1 MAKTKISEYD
11 STASS
16 NTDIDG
22 INLGEGMAPSLVNN
36 ALRELMSHLKD
47 FQSGSSSDPLTLNGK
62 LTVNAS
68 AELSSG
74 LTVDGQFTSTG
85 EFTPSALTTSL
96 LTGTGGTL
104 NNIVIGNSSPNA
116 GTFSIITATTKIN
129 GPVSADSI
137 VGTTISAGNV
147 FGTFHGTYSG
157 DLTGNVNAA
166 AGTSSFTNVVING
179 SLNMDASTTATITG
193 LSTPVNSTDAAT
205 KGFVDT
211 SIANLVDSAPGTLD
225 TLNELAAA
233 LGDDPNFATS
243 IASSLGTKLTL
254 TGGSMTGTLH
264 MGGNTILNIAS
275 ASTTSGVVNK
285 GQMETQD
292 ALKLSLSGGTMSGN
306 INMGSNRI
314 LSANETPTS
323 SAELTSKAYVDGILT
338 SGTNAASAAA
348 TATVAAASAQL
359 SALAA
364 ASSEAVA
371 LTQASNA
378 ANSASA
384 AEAHLDSFQDIYLG
398 TAASDPST
406 DLDGDALAD
415 GSLYF
420 NTTQNKLKVFSTS
433 SGGFND
439 AAFDVGTAVTSFSIQ
454 GGAAQTG
461 AVTLTTAN
469 ITTLASNTFEPK
481 GESTTQA
488 VAMALVFGG

>member
-1 MAKTKISEYD
+1 MAKTKISEYNA
-11 STASS
+11 TASS

-22 INLGEGMAPSLVNN
+22 INLAEGMAPSLVNN
-36 ALRELMSHLKD
+36 SIRELMAHLKD
-47 FQSGSSSDPLTLNGK
+47 FQSGSSADTLTLGGK

-68 AELSSG
+68 AELTSG
-74 LTVDGQFTSTG
+74 LSVDGQFTSTG
-85 EFTPSALTTSL
+85 EFSPSALTTSL
-96 LTGTGGTL
+96 LTVSGGSL
-104 NNIVIGNSSPNA
+104 DNVVIGASSA
-116 GTFSIITATTKIN
+116 TTGTFSIITATTKIN

-147 FGTFHGTYSG
+147 FGSFHGSYSG
-157 DLTGNVNAA
+157 DLTGNVTAG
-166 AGTSSFTNVVING
+166 AGTSTFTNMVING
-179 SLNMDASTTATITG
+179 SLNMDAATTATITG
-193 LSTPVNSTDAAT
+193 LSTPVNASDAAS
-205 KGFVDT
+205 K
-211 SIANLVDSAPGTLD
+211 SYVDSEISALVSSAPALLNTLG
-225 TLNELAAA
+225 ELADA
-233 LGDDPNFATS
+233 LNDDADFANTMTS
-243 IASSLGTKLTL
+243 VLATKLTL

-264 MGGNTILNIAS
+264 MGGNTILNIGS
-275 ASTTSGVVNK
+275 ASTTSGAINK

-292 ALKLSLSGGTMSGN
+292 ALKLSLTGGTMGGD
-306 INMGSNRI
+306 IAMGGNRI
-314 LSANETPTS
+314 TGINETPTAS
-323 SAELTSKAYVDGILT
+323 SHATSKAYVDDILGSAT
-338 SGTNAASAAA
+338 SAASSQAAA
-348 TATVAAASAQL
+348 LLSAQSAEL

-364 ASSEAVA
+364 ASSQTVA
-371 LTQASNA
+371 TTQASNA

-406 DLDGDALAD
+406 DLDGDALTD
-415 GSLYF
+415 GTLYF
-420 NTTQNKLKVFSTS
+420 NTTQNKLKVFSGS
-433 SGGFND
+433 AFND

>member
-1 MAKTKISEYD
+1 MAKTKISEYNA
-11 STASS
+11 TASS

-22 INLGEGMAPSLVNN
+22 INLAEGMAPSLINN
-36 ALRELMSHLKD
+36 SIRELMAHLKD
-47 FQSGSSSDPLTLNGK
+47 FQSGSSSDTLTLNGK
-62 LTVNAS
+62 LTVGAS
-68 AELSSG
+68 AELTGG
-74 LTVDGQFTSTG
+74 LSVAGQFVSTG
-85 EFTPSALTTSL
+85 EFSPSAVTTPL
-96 LTGTGGTL
+96 LTATGGTL
-104 NNIVIGNSSPNA
+104 NNVVIGNSSPNA

-137 VGTTISAGNV
+137 LGTTISASNV
-147 FGTFHGTYSG
+147 FSTNFHGSYSG

-193 LSTPVNSTDAAT
+193 LSEPSNSTDAAT
-205 KGFVDT
+205 KNFVDT

-233 LGDDPNFATS
+233 LDDDPNFATS

-254 TGGSMTGTLH
+254 TGGSMTGTLSL
-264 MGGNTILNIAS
+264 GGNTITNLAS

-292 ALKLSLSGGTMSGN
+292 ALKLSLSGGTMAAD
-306 INMGSNRI
+306 IAMGGNRI
-314 LSANETPTS
+314 TGLNETPTAS
-323 SAELTSKAYVDGILT
+323 SHATSKAYVDGILT

-348 TATVAAASAQL
+348 SATVSAASAQL

-364 ASSEAVA
+364 ASSQAVA
-371 LTQASNA
+371 LTHQTNASAFATSA
-378 ANSASA
+378 ANS
-384 AEAHLDSFQDIYLG
+384 LDSFDDVYLG
-398 TAASDPST
+398 VKDANPST
-406 DLDGDALAD
+406 DNDGDALQA
-415 GSLYF
+415 GAIYF
-420 NTTQNKLKVFSTS
+420 NSPSSALKIYTGSTW
-433 SGGFND
+433 NN
-439 AAFDVGTAVTSFSIQ
+439 AAFDVGSAVTSFAIE

-469 ITTLASNTFEPK
+469 ITTLASTTFEPK

>member
-47 FQSGSSSDPLTLNGK
+47 FQSGSSSDTLTLNGK

-68 AELSSG
+68 AELTSG
-74 LTVDGQFTSTG
+74 LTVDGQFSSTG
-85 EFTPSALTTSL
+85 EFSPSALTTSL

-147 FGTFHGTYSG
+147 FGSFHGSYSG
-157 DLTGNVNAA
+157 DLTGNVTAG
-166 AGTSSFTNVVING
+166 AGTSTFTNMVIKG
-179 SLNMDASTTATITG
+179 SLDMDAATTATITG

-205 KGFVDT
+205 KGYVDT
-211 SIANLVDSAPGTLD
+211 EIAGLVDSAPGTLD

-233 LGDDPNFATS
+233 LDDDPNFATS

-264 MGGNTILNIAS
+264 MGGNTILNIGS
-275 ASTTSGVVNK
+275 ASTTSGAINK

-292 ALKLSLSGGTMSGN
+292 ALKLSLTGGTMGGD
-306 INMGSNRI
+306 IAMGGNRI
-314 LSANETPTS
+314 TGLNETPTAS
-323 SAELTSKAYVDGILT
+323 SHATSKAYVDGILT

-364 ASSEAVA
+364 ASSQVVA
-371 LTQASNA
+371 TTQASNA

-398 TAASDPST
+398 TASADPST
-406 DLDGDALAD
+406 DLDGDALTD
-415 GSLYF
+415 GTLYF
-420 NTTQNKLKVFSTS
+420 NTTQNKLKVFSGS
-433 SGGFND
+433 AFND
-439 AAFDVGTAVTSFSIQ
+439 AAFDVGTAVTSFAIQ

-469 ITTLASNTFEPK
+469 ITTLASTQFEPK

>member
-11 STASS
+11 STASN
-16 NTDIDG
+16 NTEIDG
-22 INLGEGMAPSLVNN
+22 VNISEGMPPSLVNN
-36 ALRELMSHLKD
+36 ALRTLLGHLKD
-47 FQSGSSSDPLTLNGK
+47 FQSGSSSDTLTLNGK

-104 NNIVIGNSSPNA
+104 NNIVIGDSSPNA

-137 VGTTISAGNV
+137 LGTTISASNV
-147 FGTFHGTYSG
+147 FSTNFHGSYSG
-157 DLTGNVNAA
+157 DLTGNVTAG
-166 AGTSSFTNVVING
+166 AGTSTFTNMVING
-179 SLNMDASTTATITG
+179 SLDMDAATTATITG

-205 KGFVDT
+205 KGYVDT
-211 SIANLVDSAPGTLD
+211 EIAGLVDSAPGTLD

-233 LGDDPNFATS
+233 LDDDPNFATS

-264 MGGNTILNIAS
+264 MGGNTILNIGS

-292 ALKLSLSGGTMSGN
+292 ALKLSLSGGTMAGDIAMGGN
-306 INMGSNRI
+306 RVTG
-314 LSANETPTS
+314 LNETPTAS
-323 SAELTSKAYVDGILT
+323 SHATSKAYVDDILGSAT
-338 SGTNAASAAA
+338 SAASSQAAA
-348 TATVAAASAQL
+348 TISAASAQL

-364 ASSEAVA
+364 ASSQAVA
-371 LTQASNA
+371 LTHQTN
-378 ANSASA
+378 ASA
-384 AEAHLDSFQDIYLG
+384 FATSAADSLDSFEDVYLG
-398 TAASDPST
+398 VKDSNPSV
-406 DLDGDALAD
+406 DNDGDALQA
-415 GSLYF
+415 GAIYF
-420 NTTQNKLKVFSTS
+420 NSPSSALKIYTGSTW
-433 SGGFND
+433 NN
-439 AAFDVGTAVTSFSIQ
+439 AAFDVGSAVTSFSIQ

>member
-47 FQSGSSSDPLTLNGK
+47 FQSGSSSDTLTLNGK

-68 AELSSG
+68 AELTSG

-85 EFTPSALTTSL
+85 EFSPSALTTSL

-147 FGTFHGTYSG
+147 FGSFHGSYSG

-254 TGGSMTGTLH
+254 TGGSMTGTLSL
-264 MGGNTILNIAS
+264 GGNTITNLAS

-292 ALKLSLSGGTMSGN
+292 ALKLSLTGGTMGGD
-306 INMGSNRI
+306 IAMGGNRI
-314 LSANETPTS
+314 TGINETPTAS
-323 SAELTSKAYVDGILT
+323 SHATSKAYVDGILT

-364 ASSEAVA
+364 ASSQVVA
-371 LTQASNA
+371 TTQASNA

-406 DLDGDALAD
+406 DLDGDALTD
-415 GSLYF
+415 GTLYF
-420 NTTQNKLKVFSTS
+420 NTTQNKLKVFSGS
-433 SGGFND
+433 AFND

>member
-11 STASS
+11 STASN
-16 NTDIDG
+16 NTEIDG
-22 INLGEGMAPSLVNN
+22 VNISEGMPPSLVNN
-36 ALRELMSHLKD
+36 ALRTLLGHLKD
-47 FQSGSSSDPLTLNGK
+47 FQSGSSSDTLTLNGK

-137 VGTTISAGNV
+137 VGTTISASNV
-147 FGTFHGTYSG
+147 FSTNFHGSYSG

-233 LGDDPNFATS
+233 LGDDPNLSTS

-254 TGGSMTGTLH
+254 TGGSMTGTLSL
-264 MGGNTILNIAS
+264 GGNTILNIAS

-292 ALKLSLSGGTMSGN
+292 ALKLSLSGGTMAAD
-306 INMGSNRI
+306 IAMGGNRI
-314 LSANETPTS
+314 TGLNETPTAS
-323 SAELTSKAYVDGILT
+323 SHATSKAYVDGILT

-348 TATVAAASAQL
+348 SATVSAASAQL

-364 ASSEAVA
+364 ASSQVVA
-371 LTQASNA
+371 TTQASNA
-378 ANSASA
+378 LNSASA
-384 AEAHLDSFQDIYLG
+384 AESHLDSFQDIYLG
-398 TAASDPST
+398 TASSDPST

-415 GSLYF
+415 GTLYF
-420 NTTQNKLKVFSTS
+420 NTTQNKLKVFSGS
-433 SGGFND
+433 SFND
-439 AAFDVGTAVTSFSIQ
+439 AAFDVGTAVTSFAIQ

-469 ITTLASNTFEPK
+469 VTTLASTTFEPK

>member
-47 FQSGSSSDPLTLNGK
+47 FQSGSSSDTLTLNGK

-157 DLTGNVNAA
+157 DLTGNVNATS
-166 AGTSSFTNVVING
+166 GTSQFSNLIVNG
-179 SLNMDASTTATITG
+179 TLNMDSSTTATITN
-193 LSTPVNSTDAAT
+193 LSTPINDGDAAT
-205 KGFVDT
+205 KGYVD
-211 SIANLVDSAPGTLD
+211 SEIAGLVDSAPGTLD

-233 LGDDPNFATS
+233 LDDDPNFAAS
-243 IASSLGTKLTL
+243 VASSIGTKLAL
-254 TGGSMTGTLH
+254 TGGSVTGVIN
-264 MGGNTILNIAS
+264 MGGNTIDNVGS
-275 ASTTSGVVNK
+275 ASTVSQVVNK
-285 GQMETQD
+285 GQMDTQD
-292 ALKLSLSGGTMSGN
+292 ALKLSLTGGTMSGN

-314 LSANETPTS
+314 LSAIETPTS
-323 SAELTSKAYVDGILT
+323 SAELTSKAYVDNILG
-338 SGTNAASAAA
+338 SADSAASSAAA
-348 TATVAAASAQL
+348 ATVSAASAQL

-364 ASSEAVA
+364 ASSQAVA
-371 LTQASNA
+371 LTHSQSASGFATSA
-378 ANSASA
+378 ANSF
-384 AEAHLDSFQDIYLG
+384 DQFDDIYLG
-398 TAASDPST
+398 VKDSNPSV
-406 DLDGDALAD
+406 DNDGDALQKGALVYISSAGALRIYD
-415 GSLYF
+415 GANWNS
-420 NTTQNKLKVFSTS
+420 
-433 SGGFND
+433 
-439 AAFDVGTAVTSFSIQ
+439 AAFDVGSAVTSFNTR
-454 GGAAQTG
+454 GGD
-461 AVTLTTAN
+461 VTLLTADVTN
-469 ITTLASNTFEPK
+469 LVDDTYEPK

>member
-47 FQSGSSSDPLTLNGK
+47 FQSGSSSDTLTLNGK

-68 AELSSG
+68 AELTSG
-74 LTVDGQFTSTG
+74 LTVDGQFSSTG
-85 EFTPSALTTSL
+85 EFSPSALTTSL

-147 FGTFHGTYSG
+147 FGSFHGSYSG
-157 DLTGNVNAA
+157 DLTGNVTAG
-166 AGTSSFTNVVING
+166 AGTSTFTNMVING
-179 SLNMDASTTATITG
+179 SLDMDAATTATITG

-205 KGFVDT
+205 KGYVDT
-211 SIANLVDSAPGTLD
+211 EIAGLVDSAPGTLD

-233 LGDDPNFATS
+233 LDDDPNFATS

-264 MGGNTILNIAS
+264 MGGNTILNIGS
-275 ASTTSGVVNK
+275 ASTTSGAINK

-292 ALKLSLSGGTMSGN
+292 ALKLSLTGGTMGGD
-306 INMGSNRI
+306 IAMGGNRI
-314 LSANETPTS
+314 TGLNETPTAS
-323 SAELTSKAYVDGILT
+323 SHATSKAYVDGILT

-364 ASSEAVA
+364 ASSQVVA
-371 LTQASNA
+371 TTQASNA

-398 TAASDPST
+398 TASADPST
-406 DLDGDALAD
+406 DLDGDALTD
-415 GSLYF
+415 GTLYF
-420 NTTQNKLKVFSTS
+420 NTTQNKLKVFSGS
-433 SGGFND
+433 AFND
-439 AAFDVGTAVTSFSIQ
+439 AAFDVGTAVTSFAIQ

-469 ITTLASNTFEPK
+469 ITTLASTQFEPK

>member
-11 STASS
+11 SSASN
-16 NTDIDG
+16 NTELDN
-22 INLGEGMAPSLVNN
+22 INISEGCAPSLINN
-36 ALRELMSHLKD
+36 SIRELMAHLKD
-47 FQSGSSSDPLTLNGK
+47 FQSGSSSDTLTLNGK
-62 LTVNAS
+62 LTVGAS
-68 AELSSG
+68 AELTGG
-74 LTVDGQFTSTG
+74 LSVSGQFVSTG
-85 EFTPSALTTSL
+85 EFSPSAVTTPL
-96 LTGTGGTL
+96 LTATGGTL
-104 NNIVIGNSSPNA
+104 NNVVIGNSSPNA

-254 TGGSMTGTLH
+254 TGGSMTGTLSL
-264 MGGNTILNIAS
+264 GGNTILNIAS

-292 ALKLSLSGGTMSGN
+292 ALKLSLSGGTMAAD
-306 INMGSNRI
+306 IAMGGNRI
-314 LSANETPTS
+314 TGLNETPTAS
-323 SAELTSKAYVDGILT
+323 SHATSKAYVDGILT

-348 TATVAAASAQL
+348 SATVSAASAQL

-364 ASSEAVA
+364 ASSQAVA
-371 LTQASNA
+371 LTHQTN
-378 ANSASA
+378 ASA
-384 AEAHLDSFQDIYLG
+384 FATSAADSLDSFEDVYLG
-398 TAASDPST
+398 VKDANPSV
-406 DLDGDALAD
+406 DNDGDALQAGAIYFHSPSSALKIYT
-415 GSLYF
+415 GSTW
-420 NTTQNKLKVFSTS
+420 NN
-433 SGGFND
+433 
-439 AAFDVGTAVTSFSIQ
+439 AAFDVGSAVTSFAIE

-461 AVTLTTAN
+461 AVTLSTAN
-469 ITTLASNTFEPK
+469 ITTLASNTM
-481 GESTTQA
+481 S
-488 VAMALVFGG
+488 

>member
-47 FQSGSSSDPLTLNGK
+47 FQSGSSSDTLTLNGK

-157 DLTGNVNAA
+157 DLTGNVTATS
-166 AGTSSFTNVVING
+166 GTSQFTNLIVNG
-179 SLNMDASTTATITG
+179 TLNMDSSTTATITN
-193 LSTPVNSTDAAT
+193 LSTPVNSNDAAT
-205 KGFVDT
+205 KGYVD
-211 SIANLVDSAPGTLD
+211 SEIAGLVDSAPGTLD

-233 LGDDPNFATS
+233 LDDDPNFAAS
-243 IASSLGTKLTL
+243 VASSIGTKLAL
-254 TGGSMTGTLH
+254 TGGSVTGVIN
-264 MGGNTILNIAS
+264 MGGNTIDNVGS
-275 ASTTSGVVNK
+275 ASTVSQVVNK
-285 GQMETQD
+285 GQMDTQD
-292 ALKLSLSGGTMSGN
+292 ALKLSLTGGTMSGN

-314 LSANETPTS
+314 LSAIETPTS
-323 SAELTSKAYVDGILT
+323 SAELTSKAYVDNILG
-338 SGTNAASAAA
+338 SADSAASSAAA
-348 TATVAAASAQL
+348 ATVSAASAQL

-364 ASSEAVA
+364 ASSQTVA
-371 LTQASNA
+371 TTQASNA

-406 DLDGDALAD
+406 DLDGDALTD
-415 GSLYF
+415 GTLYF
-420 NTTQNKLKVFSTS
+420 NTTQNKLKVFSGST
-433 SGGFND
+433 FND

-481 GESTTQA
+481 GEAVSQA
-488 VAMALVFGG
+488 VAMSLVFGGG

>member
-47 FQSGSSSDPLTLNGK
+47 FQSGSSSDTLTLNGK
-62 LTVNAS
+62 LTVAAS
-68 AELSSG
+68 AELTSG

-147 FGTFHGTYSG
+147 FGTFHGSYSG

-233 LGDDPNFATS
+233 LDDDPNFATS

-264 MGGNTILNIAS
+264 MGGNTITNLAS

-306 INMGSNRI
+306 INMGSNPI
-314 LSANETPTS
+314 FSANETPTS
-323 SAELTSKAYVDGILT
+323 SAELTSKAYVDNILG
-338 SGTNAASAAA
+338 SADSAASSAAA
-348 TATVAAASAQL
+348 ATVSAASAQL

-364 ASSEAVA
+364 ASSQTVA
-371 LTQASNA
+371 TTQASNA

-398 TAASDPST
+398 TASADPST
-406 DLDGDALAD
+406 DLDGDALTD
-415 GSLYF
+415 GTLYF
-420 NTTQNKLKVFSTS
+420 NTTQNKLKVFSGS
-433 SGGFND
+433 AFND